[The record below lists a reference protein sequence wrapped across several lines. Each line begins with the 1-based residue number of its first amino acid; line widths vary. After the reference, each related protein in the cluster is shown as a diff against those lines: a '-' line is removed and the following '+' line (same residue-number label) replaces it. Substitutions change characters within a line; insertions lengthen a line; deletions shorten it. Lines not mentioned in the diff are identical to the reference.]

1 MQVTFLASYLF
12 LDRSYSRSSLLEEQ
26 RRREEGEERERT
38 DGNRNGVYDQKCRT
52 GLIDDG
58 KARNQVDRRS

>member
-38 DGNRNGVYDQKCRT
+38 AGNGNGVYDQKCRT

>member
-38 DGNRNGVYDQKCRT
+38 DGNGNGVYDQNCRT